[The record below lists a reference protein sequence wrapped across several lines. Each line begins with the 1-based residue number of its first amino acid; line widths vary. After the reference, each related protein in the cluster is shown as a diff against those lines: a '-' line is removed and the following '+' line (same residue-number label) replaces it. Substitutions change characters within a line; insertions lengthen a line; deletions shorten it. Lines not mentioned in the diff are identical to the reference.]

1 MEMDELV
8 VAHSRDESGT
18 SRKCAP
24 GNPVTR
30 CGCHQVFQ
38 WWVPL
43 VNSEDNSEA
52 GHHHQLEKA
61 NGSVRPE
68 TR

>member
-18 SRKCAP
+18 GRKCAP

-30 CGCHQVFQ
+30 CGCHQVFH

-43 VNSEDNSEA
+43 VNSIN
-52 GHHHQLEKA
+52 
-61 NGSVRPE
+61 
-68 TR
+68 